1 MSTVQ
6 LCIGVREFAVS
17 FNLKAGGKSMIIR
30 DKYMAQIR
38 PFYESDLIKII
49 TGIRRC
55 GKSVILKQ
63 VMTELEA
70 TGKRCLFLDFDLRP
84 ARTKLP
90 DADAL
95 IAYVNEHLGEDKLY
109 IFLDEIQNVTA
120 WNEAVRTLRL
130 YNTSVFITGS
140 NSKLLSR
147 EFTKEL
153 SGRYVSFRI
162 KPFVYREAKEY
173 ADQLGRTFGIGD
185 YLVWGGF
192 PAALEQPDTDAM
204 KRYLNDLNSTIIY
217 NDLENRYNIRKK
229 DVFERIVDY
238 ILISNARIFSAKSIA
253 DYMKGQ
259 NTSVSVP
266 TVIKYLDY
274 LKEAYVIEDIPLYS
288 PKAKAKLNY
297 YYKLYNEDVSMNSI
311 RISGNRYDLT
321 HNLENIVLNELIY
334 QGYDVTVYNNKGR
347 EIDFRAVKDGKIY
360 LIQVAYSVTEEK
372 AYAREFSAFAGI
384 DNTVKKI
391 IITNDEIDYSTSTV
405 YHYRLRDFLLM
416 DAL

>member
-1 MSTVQ
+1 
-6 LCIGVREFAVS
+6 
-17 FNLKAGGKSMIIR
+17 MIIR
-30 DKYMAQIR
+30 EKYMEQIR
-38 PFYESDLIKII
+38 PFYESDLIKVI

-63 VMTELEA
+63 IQNELEA
-70 TGKRCLFLDFDLRP
+70 AGKSCLFLDFDLRP
-84 ARTKLP
+84 VRTKIP
-90 DADAL
+90 DADTL
-95 IAYVNEHLGEDKLY
+95 IAYVSEYLEEDKLY
-109 IFLDEIQNVTA
+109 VFLDELQNVAA

-162 KPFVYREAKEY
+162 KPFVYREAEKY
-173 ADQLGRTFGIGD
+173 ADQLGRSFGISD

-192 PAALEQPDTDAM
+192 PAALEQPDEDAR
-204 KRYLNDLNSTIIY
+204 KRYLYDLNSTIIY

-229 DVFERIVDY
+229 DVFEKIVDF
-238 ILISNARIFSAKSIA
+238 ILVSNARIFSAKSIS

-259 NTSVSVP
+259 NISVSVP
-266 TVIKYLDY
+266 TVIKYLSY
-274 LKEAYVIEDIPLYS
+274 LKEAYVIEDIPIFS

-297 YYKLYNEDVSMNSI
+297 YYKLYDEDVSLNSI
-311 RISGNRYDLT
+311 RVSGNRYDLT

-334 QGYDVTVYNNKGR
+334 LGYDVTVYNNKGR
-347 EIDFRAVKDGKIY
+347 EIDFRAVKGGKIY
-360 LIQVAYSVTEEK
+360 LIQVAYSVAEEK
-372 AYAREFSAFAGI
+372 AYDREFSAFTGI

-391 IITNDEIDYSTSTV
+391 IITNDDIDFSTSTV
-405 YHYRLRDFLLM
+405 YHYRLKDFLLM
-416 DAL
+416 DEL

>member
-84 ARTKLP
+84 ARTKIP

-238 ILISNARIFSAKSIA
+238 ILVSNARIFSAKSIA
-253 DYMKGQ
+253 DYMKVQ

>member
-1 MSTVQ
+1 
-6 LCIGVREFAVS
+6 
-17 FNLKAGGKSMIIR
+17 MIIR

-63 VMTELEA
+63 VMTELKA

-84 ARTKLP
+84 ARTKIP

-120 WNEAVRTLRL
+120 WNEAIRTLRL

-274 LKEAYVIEDIPLYS
+274 LREAYVIEDIPLYS
-288 PKAKAKLNY
+288 PKAKAELNY

-372 AYAREFSAFAGI
+372 TYAREFSAFAGI

-416 DAL
+416 DVL

>member
-1 MSTVQ
+1 MRRVYD
-6 LCIGVREFAVS
+6 
-17 FNLKAGGKSMIIR
+17 AGLFYSNSQGTIPVIIR
-30 DKYMAQIR
+30 ERYMTQIR

-55 GKSVILKQ
+55 GKSVLLKQ
-63 VMTELEA
+63 VLNELESA
-70 TGKRCLFLDFDLRP
+70 GKRCLFLDFDLMPVRAKIP
-84 ARTKLP
+84 N
-90 DADAL
+90 ADAL
-95 IAYVNEHLGEDKLY
+95 IAYVNEYLGEDKLY
-109 IFLDEIQNVTA
+109 VFLDEIQNVEA
-120 WNEAVRTLRL
+120 WNEAVRTIRL

-162 KPFVYREAKEY
+162 RPFVYREAKEY
-173 ADQLGRTFGIGD
+173 ANQLDRRFEISD

-192 PAALEQPDTDAM
+192 PAALEQPDEDSM

-259 NTSVSVP
+259 NISVSIP
-266 TVIKYLDY
+266 TVIKYLGY

-297 YYKLYNEDVSMNSI
+297 YYKLYDCDVSMNSI
-311 RISGNRYDLT
+311 RVSGNRYDIT

-334 QGYDVTVYNNKGR
+334 LGYEVTVYNNKGH
-347 EIDFRAVKDGKIY
+347 EIDFRAVKDGKLY

-372 AYAREFSAFAGI
+372 AYDREFSAFACI
-384 DNTVKKI
+384 NNSMKKI
-391 IITNDEIDYSTSTV
+391 IITNDDINYSTSIV
-405 YHYRLRDFLLM
+405 YHYRLRDFLMMNGL
-416 DAL
+416 

>member
-1 MSTVQ
+1 MI
-6 LCIGVREFAVS
+6 LREH
-17 FNLKAGGKSMIIR
+17 
-30 DKYMAQIR
+30 YMTQIR

-63 VMTELEA
+63 VLNELEA
-70 TGKRCLFLDFDLRP
+70 AGKRCLFLDFDLRP
-84 ARTKLP
+84 IRTKIP
-90 DADAL
+90 NADAL
-95 IAYVNEHLGEDKLY
+95 IAYVNDYLGDDKLY
-109 IFLDEIQNVTA
+109 VFLDEVQNVEG
-120 WNEAVRTLRL
+120 WNEAARTLRL

-162 KPFVYREAKEY
+162 RPFVYREAKEY
-173 ADQLGRTFGIGD
+173 ADQLGRSFEISD

-192 PAALEQPDTDAM
+192 PAALEQPDAESM

-238 ILISNARIFSAKSIA
+238 ILVSNARIFSAKSIA

-259 NTSVSVP
+259 SISVSVP
-266 TVIKYLDY
+266 TVIKYLSY
-274 LKEAYVIEDIPLYS
+274 LKEAYVIDDIPLYS

-297 YYKLYNEDVSMNSI
+297 YYKLYDEDVSLNSI
-311 RISGNRYDLT
+311 RVSGNRYDLT

-334 QGYDVTVYNNKGR
+334 LGCEVTVYNNKGR
-347 EIDFRAVKDGKIY
+347 EIDFRAVRDGKLY
-360 LIQVAYSVTEEK
+360 LIQVAYSVAEEK
-372 AYAREFSAFAGI
+372 AYDREFSAFSGI
-384 DNTVKKI
+384 DNTMKKI
-391 IITNDEIDYSTSTV
+391 IITNDDIDYSTSTV
-405 YHYRLRDFLLM
+405 YHYKLRDFLLM
-416 DAL
+416 DEL

>member
-1 MSTVQ
+1 MI
-6 LCIGVREFAVS
+6 LREH
-17 FNLKAGGKSMIIR
+17 
-30 DKYMAQIR
+30 YMTQIR

-63 VMTELEA
+63 VLNELEA
-70 TGKRCLFLDFDLRP
+70 AGKRCLFLDFDLRP
-84 ARTKLP
+84 IRSKIP
-90 DADAL
+90 NADAL
-95 IAYVNEHLGEDKLY
+95 IAYVNDYLGDDKLY
-109 IFLDEIQNVTA
+109 VFLDEVQNVEG
-120 WNEAVRTLRL
+120 WNEAARTLRL

-162 KPFVYREAKEY
+162 RPFVYREAKEY
-173 ADQLGRTFGIGD
+173 ADQLGRSFEISD

-192 PAALEQPDTDAM
+192 PAALEQPDAESM

-238 ILISNARIFSAKSIA
+238 ILVSNARIFSAKSIA

-259 NTSVSVP
+259 SISVSVP
-266 TVIKYLDY
+266 TVIKYLSY
-274 LKEAYVIEDIPLYS
+274 LKEAYVIDDIPLYS

-297 YYKLYNEDVSMNSI
+297 YYKLYDEDVSLNSI
-311 RISGNRYDLT
+311 RVSGNRYDLT

-334 QGYDVTVYNNKGR
+334 LGCEVTVYNNKGR
-347 EIDFRAVKDGKIY
+347 EIDFRAVRDGKLY
-360 LIQVAYSVTEEK
+360 LIQVAYSVAEEK
-372 AYAREFSAFAGI
+372 AYDREFSAFSGI
-384 DNTVKKI
+384 DNTMKKI
-391 IITNDEIDYSTSTV
+391 IITNDDIDYSTSTV
-405 YHYRLRDFLLM
+405 YHYKLRDFLLM
-416 DAL
+416 DEL